1 MPEPCLVLA
10 NTFLFLARVQRE
22 SRSVPLSGG
31 KAYALF
37 WFDYFPNAK
46 ADMNMQPSL
55 KPPPFTRETALLKGK
70 AAEDAR
76 NSGDPERVALAYT
89 SDSEWRNRTEFFT
102 GREAI
107 KAFLRHK
114 WPKNET
120 IT

>member
-10 NTFLFLARVQRE
+10 NTFLFLTRVQRE

-55 KPPPFTRETALLKGK
+55 KPPFTRETALLKGK

-107 KAFLRHK
+107 KAFLRRK
-114 WPKNET
+114 WAKE
-120 IT
+120 